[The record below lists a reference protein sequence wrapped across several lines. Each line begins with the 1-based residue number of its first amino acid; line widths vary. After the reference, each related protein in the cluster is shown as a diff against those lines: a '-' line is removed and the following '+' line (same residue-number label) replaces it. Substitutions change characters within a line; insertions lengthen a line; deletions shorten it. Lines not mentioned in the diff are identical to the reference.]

1 MKNRLNSESFETNQ
15 LLSKIFILKHS
26 QSKAIEICGIFKLQ
40 TSTVYIQIELLNT
53 ILLLN
58 ICTISLAFRFLLEM
72 VIFLVVQAT
81 FYLEKH

>member
-1 MKNRLNSESFETNQ
+1 MKNRLTSESFEMNQ

-26 QSKAIEICGIFKLQ
+26 QSKAIEISGIFKLQ

-53 ILLLN
+53 ILLIN
-58 ICTISLAFRFLLEM
+58 IYTISLAFRFLLEM